1 MTVFTYQRA
10 ECPILVSIPHAG
22 VRLCNDMSKRL
33 TPAARGLADT
43 DWYVD
48 RLYDFLNNTSV
59 GVLRADYS
67 RYVVDLNRAPDNV
80 ALYPGQFNSEIC
92 PVKTFSGADIYCRG
106 LEPTDAEI
114 GDRIRRIWSPY
125 HACLR
130 EELERLRRKFGFA
143 ILWDAHS
150 IPSRVPLLFDGE
162 LPHLNVGTNDG
173 ASCDPELAADISELL
188 GSADYSIVVNGR
200 FRGGYITRHYG
211 DPAGHV
217 HAIQLEISQR
227 AYMDEANSKY
237 STARSDQLR
246 RLLHQAFDMLGRM
259 NQQYAKRSK
268 GLT

>member
-33 TPAARGLADT
+33 TPAARHLPDT
-43 DWYVD
+43 DWHVD

-173 ASCDPELAADISELL
+173 ASCDPELAAAISELL

-211 DPAGHV
+211 TKSLYGRGEFEVLDRQVGPVAQVTSPGLRHAGPHESPV
-217 HAIQLEISQR
+217 CQKIERIDLNVR
-227 AYMDEANSKY
+227 
-237 STARSDQLR
+237 
-246 RLLHQAFDMLGRM
+246 
-259 NQQYAKRSK
+259 YAVA
-268 GLT
+268 